1 MEIAFHFANEQYAH
15 KRQSILSVKPH
26 QQVREKKSSSRAN
39 PLPHGLKASSKLR
52 KWIAQKH
59 NVERRKSL
67 STFPLQHLAHP
78 SPFPLFKLSHAK
90 QINGV
95 VLLKSY
101 SVFFFAG
108 AFFGLVGA
116 AGAACSSG
124 L

>member
-1 MEIAFHFANEQYAH
+1 MKIASHPATELYAH
-15 KRQSILSVKPH
+15 KKQSISSVKPH
-26 QQVREKKSSSRAN
+26 QSVQERKSSSRAN
-39 PLPHGLKASSKLR
+39 PLPHGLKASLKLW
-52 KWIAQKH
+52 KWTAQKH

-90 QINGV
+90 QRNGV
-95 VLLKSY
+95 VLKGY

-108 AFFGLVGA
+108 AFLGLVGA

-124 L
+124 I